1 MAVLAYLSCL
11 LVSQEC
17 MSLIP
22 IPQEFI
28 NELLARVDIV
38 QLIDARVPLRK
49 KGKNYIACCP
59 FHSEKTPSF
68 TVTPEKQ
75 FYYCFGCS
83 VGGNAFSFLMEYEK
97 LSFIEAVSL
106 LAEQIGMEIPQPI
119 RHQEVYRGS
128 THLYD
133 VLEKVTQFYAKELRQ
148 NTLAINYLKQRG
160 LSGEIAKKFNLGY
173 APAAWDTLLK
183 TFKDTEN
190 LFAAGLLVKKS
201 EGQGYYDRFR
211 DRVLFPIRDRR
222 GRVIG
227 LGGRALSEQEPKYL
241 NSPETPLFR
250 KGKELYGLY
259 ETLQQNRQLERVLVV
274 EGYMDVLALFQA
286 DLPFA
291 VATLGTATNRDQISR
306 LMSCTQEIIFCFDGD
321 MAGQKAAWRVLE
333 QSLDLLTDGYI
344 FRFLLLPN
352 GEDPDSLIQKKG
364 RTEFVTYLQQAQSLA
379 EFLFNY
385 LLAQVDINQL
395 EGKARLAKLAAPL
408 IGKVAAGIMQHKLFE
423 QLAALVNMDVMTLKK
438 VIHSHKTPSIKTLQ
452 KKINKSSRINRS
464 SPMRLA
470 IALLVQ
476 FPQII
481 QSLSVSQCDALRT
494 LELPGSALLIKLFEL
509 LKQKSELTSA
519 MLLEYC
525 RQDESQYK
533 TLKQLI
539 NYPLAIPESGAQAE
553 FHDLLKYFKKTAVET
568 EIDKLLQQGKQGGL
582 NEKEK
587 KYLYDLMLNNFND
600 K

>member
-1 MAVLAYLSCL
+1 
-11 LVSQEC
+11 
-17 MSLIP
+17 MSLAP

-28 NELLARVDIV
+28 NELLARIDIV

-97 LSFIEAVSL
+97 LSFVEAVNS
-106 LAEQIGMEIPQPI
+106 LAEQMGIEIPEHAK
-119 RHQEVYRGS
+119 HQEVYRGS
-128 THLYD
+128 AHLYD
-133 VLEKVTQFYAKELRQ
+133 LLEEVAHFYAKELRQ
-148 NTLAINYLKQRG
+148 NSCAINYLKQRG
-160 LSGEIAKKFNLGY
+160 LSGEIAKEFNLGY

-183 TFKDTEN
+183 AFKDTEN
-190 LFAAGLLVKKS
+190 LMEAGLLIKKS

-227 LGGRALSEQEPKYL
+227 FGGRVLTEQEPKYL
-241 NSPETPLFR
+241 NSPETLLFH

-259 ETLQQNRQLERVLVV
+259 ETFQQNRQLERILVV

-286 DLPFA
+286 DLPFT
-291 VATLGTATNRDQISR
+291 VATLGTATSRDQISR
-306 LMSCTQEIIFCFDGD
+306 LMSHTQEIIFCFDGD
-321 MAGQKAAWRVLE
+321 MPGKKAAWRVLE

-344 FRFLLLPN
+344 LRFLLLPN

-364 RTEFVTYLQQAQSLA
+364 RTEFIAYLQQAQSLG
-379 EFLFNY
+379 EFLFGY

-395 EGKARLAKLAAPL
+395 EGKARLAKLAVPL
-408 IGKVAAGIMQHKLFE
+408 IEKVAVGIIQHKLFE

-438 VIHSHKTPSIKTLQ
+438 VTYRDKSHSVKAVA
-452 KKINKSSRINRS
+452 KKINKPNKINRS

-476 FPQII
+476 FPQIV
-481 QSLSVSQCDALRT
+481 QSLSEKQCHALRT
-494 LELPGSALLIKLFEL
+494 LELPGSDLLIKLLLL
-509 LKQKSELTSA
+509 LKQKPELTSA
-519 MLLEYC
+519 MLLEYW
-525 RQDESQYK
+525 RQDESRHK
-533 TLKQLI
+533 ILKQLI
-539 NYPLAIPESGAQAE
+539 NYPFAIPESGAQAE
-553 FHDLLKYFKKTAVET
+553 FHDLLKFFKKAAAEIQ
-568 EIDKLLQQGKQGGL
+568 IDKLLQQGKQSGL
-582 NEKEK
+582 NDQEK
-587 KYLYDLMLNNFND
+587 KHLYRLMLDSINL
-600 K
+600 KT